1 MSIRILI
8 ADDHSLIRAGLR
20 ALLQGT
26 SDITVVGE
34 VDDGISVLGQVAAL
48 EPDIVLM
55 DISLPGVS
63 GIEAT
68 RQLRLISPRTRVL
81 ALTVHEDE
89 AMLREMLR
97 AGAYGY
103 ILKRADDS
111 ELIKAIRFVSQGD
124 MYIYPSL
131 TSALMKDFSPHGKAE
146 RDTEPTLTMRE
157 IDVLLLLARG
167 YTNRQIAEEL
177 HLSPRTVEGH
187 RSNLVSKLG
196 LKSRVE
202 LMNYVE
208 EHNLARKKL
217 DNSKKP

>member
-8 ADDHSLIRAGLR
+8 ADDHSLIRAGLH

-34 VDDGISVLGQVAAL
+34 AEDGLSVLSQVAVL

-55 DISLPGVS
+55 DISMPGLS

-89 AMLREMLR
+89 AMLREILR

-111 ELIKAIRFVSQGD
+111 ELIKAIRFVSHGD

-131 TSALMKDFSPHGKAE
+131 TSALVKEFSPHAKQE
-146 RDTEPTLTMRE
+146 RDTEPTLTLRE

-196 LKSRVE
+196 IKSRVE

-208 EHNLARKKL
+208 EHNLTQKK
-217 DNSKKP
+217 NEKK

>member
-8 ADDHSLIRAGLR
+8 ADDHSLIRAGLH
-20 ALLQGT
+20 ALLQATG
-26 SDITVVGE
+26 DITVVGE
-34 VDDGISVLGQVAAL
+34 AKDGLSVLAQVAAL

-55 DISLPGVS
+55 DISLPGLS

-111 ELIKAIRFVSQGD
+111 ELVKAIRFVSQGD

-131 TSALMKDFSPHGKAE
+131 TSALVKDFSPHGKQE
-146 RDTEPTLTMRE
+146 RDTEPTLTLRE

-196 LKSRVE
+196 IKSRVE

-208 EHNLARKKL
+208 EHDLAKK
-217 DNSKKP
+217 KTK